1 MDMPDNQ
8 KPPDAT
14 SFSQYSAMDCTP
26 TMLSKKFLDDSS
38 ISVLVQNKNNNA
50 QMKGKHGFQI
60 TPAEVSCLSQ
70 CTFHQWKV
78 AQLPHRQTVLRHRRR
93 GG

>member
-50 QMKGKHGFQI
+50 QMK
-60 TPAEVSCLSQ
+60 ENMVSR
-70 CTFHQWKV
+70 
-78 AQLPHRQTVLRHRRR
+78 LPQQK
-93 GG
+93 